1 MSVRAAGNV
10 LASATKQLW
19 RKWDDARQEWRDAKA
34 DEFEQKYLVELQ
46 ATVDRAGVVL
56 NQIEKILTQARE
68 ECE

>member
-10 LASATKQLW
+10 LAAATKSLW
-19 RKWDDARQEWRDAKA
+19 RKWDDAWQEWRDAKA

-46 ATVDRAGVVL
+46 ASVDRAGVVF
-56 NQIEKILTQARE
+56 NQMEKILDQVRE

>member
-10 LASATKQLW
+10 MAAATKQLW
-19 RKWDDARQEWRDAKA
+19 RSWDNARQEWRDAKA
-34 DEFEQKYLVELQ
+34 DDFEKKYLVELQ

-56 NQIEKILTQARE
+56 NQIEKIISQAQE

>member
-19 RKWDDARQEWRDAKA
+19 RKWDEAHQEWRDAKA
-34 DEFEQKYLVELQ
+34 DAFEQKYLVELQ

>member
-10 LASATKQLW
+10 LAAATKQLW
-19 RKWDDARQEWRDAKA
+19 RHWDDVGHEWRDAKA
-34 DEFEQKYLVELQ
+34 EEFERKYLEELQ

-56 NQIEKILTQARE
+56 NQVEKILSQVRE